1 MSWVGLGLALVGLV
15 AQVLAAEDFHHTDWR
30 GLGAV
35 FDLKQ
40 SSEGYI
46 WLTTSRGVLRFDGVR
61 FQSIEEVTRGAVRNS
76 EIDSVFLASS
86 GGLWLTTEGAG
97 VLLWKDGRLTNFPD
111 RRCTPARKQGKL
123 IEDRDGSLWVQATA
137 GLFRLRGNV
146 CEQVGAEQGYPG
158 GFPAGLLLDSDGTL
172 WVKTRTSALFFLP
185 RGASKFQATGLGE
198 GVSTDYAYLHEAPD
212 GAIWLSD
219 DQGLRQVATKLSS
232 STASPPR
239 EQEIGNTRGNTRFG
253 DFAFGPDGSLWAIT
267 ALGIR
272 RLTAP
277 GEDFTPAQGL
287 SSDAVWK
294 ILADREGVWV
304 ATNSGLDA
312 LRRAALTAIRLPPA
326 QEREFG
332 VAAGDQGS
340 VWTGN
345 SSLPLTHVAAD
356 GTIMSFPH
364 IRQVESVRRDHAG
377 TIWVAGTGDFRL
389 WRSPGDRS
397 SGDGFSG
404 LHYPGDQLDPVVFTA
419 SDRGSDA
426 WITTLSGRAYRLS
439 GGAWSDETQAL
450 GKKPGV
456 VGAMVDDQEG
466 NVWFAFSNKVVE
478 WDGTS
483 YHRFAFPDGQH
494 GVSENTMS
502 VRGDH
507 VWLAGARGVQL
518 FRDGH
523 FFLMHWKDGSLPGRL
538 SGIVETESG
547 DLWLNGF
554 SGIVHVSASELKKWL
569 QDPTWEVSGER
580 LDELDGLPGL
590 SGEILPEPSLVEAP
604 DSRLWFATTKGIAWL
619 DPATFE
625 RNRNRVPPPV
635 IITAVV
641 SNGKSYAGSKALSL
655 PAYTENLEIDYTAL
669 SLAIPERVLFRYKL
683 DGVDRD
689 WQSVGTRRE
698 AYYTRLRPGP
708 YQFHVIACN
717 NDGVWNEAGAT
728 LALSVS
734 PAWFQTSWF
743 LLLCVAAG
751 TLLVSGA
758 YRLRVRQIAAG
769 INARFDERLAE
780 RTRIAQEL
788 HDTLLQG
795 FLSASMQVHVAT
807 DRLPADSQA
816 KPMLTRALELMSQ
829 VIDEGR
835 NALRGLRL
843 SDCLSLDLEQAFATA
858 GQELSAQNKNGKQI
872 SFRIVSEGQ
881 RRHLH
886 PLLRDEV
893 YRIGREALANAFRH
907 AGASHVE
914 VELKYGSRQ
923 FSLVVRDDGCG
934 IEPDVL
940 QNGRNGHWGLSGM
953 RERADRIG
961 GKLHV
966 FSRASAGTEIAL
978 TIPGRIAF
986 QDQATGMFGWF
997 RKGRHSES
1005 VGPDEQFAP
1014 ADDRR

>member
-232 STASPPR
+232 STASPAPR
-239 EQEIGNTRGNTRFG
+239 ARNRKHAGKHPVRGFCIWPG
-253 DFAFGPDGSLWAIT
+253 WFAVGHNCAWAFREM
-267 ALGIR
+267 AR
-272 RLTAP
+272 QWLTAP

-377 TIWVAGTGDFRL
+377 TIWLAGTGDFRL

-483 YHRFAFPDGQH
+483 YHRFAFPDGQRRRL
-494 GVSENTMS
+494 GKY
-502 VRGDH
+502 H
-507 VWLAGARGVQL
+507 VGARGSRVAGRRARRSTVPGWPL
-518 FRDGH
+518 LPYALEGRESAGPIVRHRRDG
-523 FFLMHWKDGSLPGRL
+523 KR
-538 SGIVETESG
+538 
-547 DLWLNGF
+547 
-554 SGIVHVSASELKKWL
+554 
-569 QDPTWEVSGER
+569 R
-580 LDELDGLPGL
+580 
-590 SGEILPEPSLVEAP
+590 
-604 DSRLWFATTKGIAWL
+604 
-619 DPATFE
+619 
-625 RNRNRVPPPV
+625 
-635 IITAVV
+635 
-641 SNGKSYAGSKALSL
+641 
-655 PAYTENLEIDYTAL
+655 
-669 SLAIPERVLFRYKL
+669 SLAEWLLGHRSCFRIRAEK
-683 DGVDRD
+683 V
-689 WQSVGTRRE
+689 
-698 AYYTRLRPGP
+698 APGP
-708 YQFHVIACN
+708 
-717 NDGVWNEAGAT
+717 
-728 LALSVS
+728 
-734 PAWFQTSWF
+734 
-743 LLLCVAAG
+743 
-751 TLLVSGA
+751 
-758 YRLRVRQIAAG
+758 
-769 INARFDERLAE
+769 
-780 RTRIAQEL
+780 
-788 HDTLLQG
+788 
-795 FLSASMQVHVAT
+795 
-807 DRLPADSQA
+807 
-816 KPMLTRALELMSQ
+816 
-829 VIDEGR
+829 
-835 NALRGLRL
+835 
-843 SDCLSLDLEQAFATA
+843 DL
-858 GQELSAQNKNGKQI
+858 G
-872 SFRIVSEGQ
+872 SFR
-881 RRHLH
+881 
-886 PLLRDEV
+886 
-893 YRIGREALANAFRH
+893 
-907 AGASHVE
+907 
-914 VELKYGSRQ
+914 
-923 FSLVVRDDGCG
+923 
-934 IEPDVL
+934 
-940 QNGRNGHWGLSGM
+940 
-953 RERADRIG
+953 RAPR
-961 GKLHV
+961 
-966 FSRASAGTEIAL
+966 
-978 TIPGRIAF
+978 
-986 QDQATGMFGWF
+986 
-997 RKGRHSES
+997 
-1005 VGPDEQFAP
+1005 
-1014 ADDRR
+1014 